1 MPGGRK
7 KILICGAAGRDF
19 HNFNVVY
26 RDDPQSEVIAFTATQ
41 IPGID
46 SREYPAELAGSLYP
60 KGIPIVAET
69 ELDAL
74 ARREEVDEVV
84 FAYSDIAQAAV
95 MNIAFR
101 SLAAGA
107 DFRLLGPRSTMLE
120 ARVPVLAVCAV
131 RTGCGK
137 SQVTRY
143 LARQLGKRGVST
155 AVIRHPMPYGNL
167 SRQAVQRFATL
178 ADLSAAD
185 CTLEE
190 REEYEPHLEN
200 GSVVFAG
207 ADYEAILKAAEAE
220 ADLILWDG
228 GNNDFCFYR
237 PDFTIVLVDA
247 LRPDHLDSHYP
258 GGAVLRTADLV
269 VISKSQSASADQLKT
284 AAAGLKTLLPGI
296 PHILGASPVTLENP
310 EALHGARVLIVEDG
324 PTITHGGMPHGAG
337 YRAIAALE
345 DIKIVD
351 PRDSA
356 TPELLAMF
364 ERYPHIGPVL
374 PAMGYSKPA
383 LDELSTTIN
392 SADIDVV
399 VAGTPID
406 LAKSLDL
413 DVPVVR
419 VRYDYADAG
428 QPGLMAQLEEF
439 LERRGF

>member
-1 MPGGRK
+1 MPQGRR

-19 HNFNVVY
+19 HNFNVVF

-46 SREYPAELAGSLYP
+46 SRVYPADLAGSLYP
-60 KGIPIVAET
+60 EGIPIVAES

-84 FAYSDIAQAAV
+84 FAYSDIAQAEV
-95 MNIAFR
+95 MDIAFR
-101 SLAAGA
+101 SLATGA
-107 DFRLLGPRSTMLE
+107 DFRLLGPGSTMLK
-120 ARVPVLAVCAV
+120 ARVPVLAICAV

-143 LARQLGKRGVST
+143 LARQLSQRGIRT

-178 ADLSAAD
+178 TDLSVAD

-207 ADYEAILKAAEAE
+207 ADYEGILKAAEAE

-228 GNNDFCFYR
+228 GNNDFCFYK

-269 VISKSQSASADQLKT
+269 VIGKSQSASAEQLKT
-284 AAAGLKTLLPGI
+284 ASAGLQTLLPET

-310 EALHGARVLIVEDG
+310 GALRGARVMIVEDG

-337 YRAIAALE
+337 YSALTAFE
-345 DIKIVD
+345 DVEIVD

-356 TPELLAMF
+356 TPELTAVF

-374 PAMGYSKPA
+374 PAMGYSA
-383 LDELSTTIN
+383 HSLDELSATIN
-392 SADIDVV
+392 AADIDCV

-419 VRYDYADAG
+419 VRYEYADAG
-428 QPGLMAQLEEF
+428 EPGLMAHLQEF
-439 LERRGF
+439 LESRGF